1 MGDQYKNVMI
11 AFFVLAAL
19 SIVVFVLM
27 FIHPS
32 IGDEKKVIRARFTDI
47 DKINVGTRVTYG
59 GKPVG
64 EVTEI
69 REILGEKDHR
79 MSRDGKIY
87 LYELELKVDSGV
99 NVFNS
104 DEISSRTSGLLG
116 EKSVAIVPY
125 PTKPGEKLR
134 RVDSETL
141 YASESG
147 TVEQTFKEFKEVADK
162 FDLALDNVNRILDE
176 LQHEHTFR
184 SIARAA
190 SNVADITE
198 ALNKPKEISD
208 IIANVQH
215 FTSNVSSK
223 WNTIDSVI
231 NNIETA
237 SDNFKDITTA
247 INQPD
252 NLSDT
257 VGNVHKLTERA
268 VDTWDSVDVA
278 VNDIAATASNT
289 RNISGALNEPQ
300 KIRNIVANV
309 DSASGNL
316 AVTMPQVNVAALEI
330 AATARNTHY
339 ITDRISCGDS
349 TLGKL
354 LVEDDLY
361 LRLIAILNKGE
372 VIFNDINHYG
382 LLFHLDKG
390 WQRLRARRLN
400 LLGKLCSPQEFR
412 NYFNDEIDNITT
424 SLARVS
430 MVLDENA
437 CLYPC
442 GLLLDDNEF
451 AKVYAE
457 LLRRVS
463 TMEEELK
470 LYNQQVVDSQLP
482 RTELVAPRCQY

>member
-11 AFFVLAAL
+11 AFFVIAAI
-19 SIVVFVLM
+19 SIVTFVLM

-32 IGDEKKVIRARFTDI
+32 IGDEKKIIKARFTDI
-47 DKINVGTRVTYG
+47 DKINTGTRVTYG

-64 EVTEI
+64 EVVEI

-79 MSRDGKIY
+79 VSRDGKIF

-99 NVFNS
+99 NIFNS

-116 EKSVAIVPY
+116 EKSVAIIPY
-125 PTKPGEKLR
+125 PPRPGEKLR
-134 RVDSETL
+134 RIDTEVI
-141 YASESG
+141 YAQESG

-162 FDLALDNVNRILDE
+162 FDLALDNINRILDE
-176 LQHEHTFR
+176 LQHEQTFR
-184 SIARAA
+184 SIARTA
-190 SNVADITE
+190 SNLADITD

-208 IIANVQH
+208 IIASLQH
-215 FTSNVSSK
+215 VTNGASASWAKVES
-223 WNTIDSVI
+223 TI

-237 SDNFKDITTA
+237 SDNVKDITTA

-252 NLSDT
+252 NLADT
-257 VGNVHKLTERA
+257 VGNVHALSERA
-268 VDTWDSVDVA
+268 VQTWDNVDVA
-278 VNDIAATASNT
+278 VNDFAETASNT
-289 RNISGALNEPQ
+289 RDISNAVNQPQ
-300 KIRNIVANV
+300 RLKNIVANV
-309 DSASGNL
+309 DSVSGNL
-316 AVTMPQVNVAALEI
+316 ANTMPQVNTAVIEI
-330 AATARNTHY
+330 AATAKNAHV
-339 ITDRISCGDS
+339 ITDKISEGDS

-361 LRLIAILNKGE
+361 LRMVALFNKGE

-390 WQRLRARRLN
+390 WQRLRARRMN
-400 LLGKLCSPQEFR
+400 LLGKLCSPQQFR
-412 NYFNDEIDNITT
+412 NYFNDEIDNIST

-430 MVLDENA
+430 MVLDKNEN
-437 CLYPC
+437 LYPC

-457 LLRRVS
+457 LLRRVAA
-463 TMEEELK
+463 MEEALK
-470 LYNQQVVDSQLP
+470 MYNQQVVDSQLP
-482 RTELVAPRCQY
+482 VTELVAPCCY